1 MCSPGR
7 RPMDFCADAIT
18 RWQHSSHLNAQSEQT
33 PPRRIAI
40 VSGEDELHGP
50 VLRGAPKAD
59 ALATGVCVINP
70 VGSETEHKWF
80 LLWHPG
86 RRQSRM
92 RRKWSRK
99 GRLSLLPSWGIAS
112 VASARVLRVLYAHG
126 RPRSRSDSA
135 TQPSHT
141 DTPAAPLPSF
151 TETSL

>member
-1 MCSPGR
+1 
-7 RPMDFCADAIT
+7 MDFCADAIT

-40 VSGEDELHGP
+40 VSGEDELRGP

-86 RRQSRM
+86 RRQSPNEAQMEQKREAEPTAFLGD
-92 RRKWSRK
+92 RVCGLCAR
-99 GRLSLLPSWGIAS
+99 
-112 VASARVLRVLYAHG
+112 SACPLRA
-126 RPRSRSDSA
+126 R
-135 TQPSHT
+135 Q
-141 DTPAAPLPSF
+141 AAIPQ
-151 TETSL
+151 